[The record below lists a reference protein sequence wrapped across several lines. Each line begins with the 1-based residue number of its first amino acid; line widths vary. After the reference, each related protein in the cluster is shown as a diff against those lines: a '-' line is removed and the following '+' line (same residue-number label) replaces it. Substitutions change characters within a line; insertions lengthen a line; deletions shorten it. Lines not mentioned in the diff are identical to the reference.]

1 MKNKIDSYKI
11 PKYSLASKQVR
22 FLNFILDLF
31 FLYLFSSIVY
41 AVAGLVEF
49 QGDFEYYSDWID
61 SFDMSQRFL
70 FRMILWF
77 FYYGLTEQFLNRSL
91 AKFFTKTIVVLEDGS
106 KPRFIDI
113 LARTT
118 TRLFPLEPL
127 TFLKGREL
135 GLHDD
140 YSKTFV
146 VRKAKLEKSKKEF
159 FEAQYFEN

>member
-1 MKNKIDSYKI
+1 LKKTIKSYTI
-11 PKYSLASKQVR
+11 PKYTLASKQLR

-31 FLYLFSSIVY
+31 FINLFGLILYNIADFI
-41 AVAGLVEF
+41 EF
-49 QGDFEYYSDWID
+49 QGEFRYFSNWID
-61 SFDMSQRFL
+61 SFDISQRFI
-70 FRMILWF
+70 FRTILCF
-77 FYYGLTEQFLNRSL
+77 FYYGITEQFLNRSL

-135 GLHDD
+135 GLHDEN
-140 YSKTFV
+140 SKTFV

-159 FEAQYFEN
+159 FEIQNF